1 MSPGELKKDFKEL
14 HKIPKLS
21 KFGDVFC
28 KNLKKEVSVKLDKV
42 KSKLLRIFTVIA
54 SMFLVIAP
62 AFMSNNTDAIEAADV
77 TSSLVDSI
85 TTNIGYAKPGQ
96 KVTFHLHF
104 SGKTDY
110 PVKAGD
116 TIHVN
121 FPQASSTGAGIQGI
135 PHEQPLI
142 YHNPDNPNDP
152 DNGVDM
158 GTVTVTKTGVTIT
171 FNQKAAGLK
180 TIEGGDFSF
189 TGVVTKQQGTNPTQV
204 NPWPDGGN
212 LPTPEIGV
220 GQNIPPATPGKGI
233 GTPNIVMPTGQIK
246 KSGNIGN
253 DGNVQ
258 WQIHG
263 VIGNPGTT
271 TITDQAQDGQTI
283 VPGTFKITFF
293 GQLANSEWMS
303 TNLQYGDDGKLPAVS
318 EIGSLNESSNGF
330 TLDINDANVISELED
345 IAQLDG
351 DSSGLTNGNL
361 KKVAYTITY
370 ETKLASNETHT
381 QWTNS
386 AVQKNPDGSSTNTA
400 NGVVA
405 NTWSNDIW
413 GTQPKDGVIFD
424 KQTTDGE
431 GLPGATFQLTGNGQ
445 NQTAVSNGA
454 GIVKFTGLTNG
465 DTYTVKE
472 IKAPAG
478 YKINNETI
486 TVKIVDNKPQITIN
500 GKQTNQNVIV
510 DKSTQSSSSS
520 MSSKKSSSSSKKS
533 SAKSSSKKASSKK
546 SSMIKSSSKKASSK
560 KASSK
565 KSSSIKSSVKSSSK
579 KASSKKSSMIKSS
592 SKKASS
598 KKTSSKE
605 SSKKSSM
612 IKSSSKKASSKKAS
626 SKKSSIKSSVKSSSK
641 ESSKKSSMVKS
652 SSKKA
657 SSKKASSKESS
668 SIKSSVKSSSKKA
681 SSKKSSMIKSS
692 SKKASSKKTS
702 SKESSSIKSSAKSAT
717 SKKHRGGI
725 AKSSLVKS
733 SSKTSS
739 KKSSVVASSKKALSK
754 KSSAV
759 ASSKVSSKKASSK
772 SVAKNTEKSSSMKNN
787 TIASSKSATKNTE
800 KSSSMKNNTIASSK
814 SVAKNTEKSSSVA
827 SSMSS
832 EKNNTT
838 VASSSSVESLSSS
851 NTENTESS
859 STMNTASES
868 TSKPGKNT
876 ETSVK
881 VPSKASTISYVHKS
895 TEKSVPVTV
904 SSTKNTMVE
913 SSISSEV
920 RNGSG
925 SASTAYKPTLVSSS
939 MNVPATSWSNE
950 IVNGSSATTVGTTVI
965 TYSQSEIPNKAK
977 TNNTMTNA
985 NKPVNNVT
993 NNNIT
998 NNNHNVN
1005 KGGVTVVGNNNNNG
1019 NGNGNSNVQG
1029 GQTNQGG
1036 QGAQGNKSGKGN
1048 GNGHGEGLPQTG
1060 EAAASA
1066 IVGLGIALIAI
1077 SGVVVLEKKKN

>member
-1 MSPGELKKDFKEL
+1 M
-14 HKIPKLS
+14 
-21 KFGDVFC
+21 FC

-62 AFMSNNTDAIEAADV
+62 AFMSNSTDAIEAADV

-171 FNQKAAGLK
+171 FNQKAADLK

-330 TLDINDANVISELED
+330 TLDINDANIISELED
-345 IAQLDG
+345 IAQLGG

-565 KSSSIKSSVKSSSK
+565 KSSIKSSVKSSSK
-579 KASSKKSSMIKSS
+579 KASSKKSSM
-592 SKKASS
+592 
-598 KKTSSKE
+598 
-605 SSKKSSM
+605 
-612 IKSSSKKASSKKAS
+612 
-626 SKKSSIKSSVKSSSK
+626 V
-641 ESSKKSSMVKS
+641 
-652 SSKKA
+652 
-657 SSKKASSKESS
+657 
-668 SIKSSVKSSSKKA
+668 
-681 SSKKSSMIKSS
+681 KSS

-814 SVAKNTEKSSSVA
+814 SVAKNTEKSSSMKNNTIASSKSVAKNTEKSSSVA

-895 TEKSVPVTV
+895 TEKSDIVLLSFFKV
-904 SSTKNTMVE
+904 SHLLTT
-913 SSISSEV
+913 ITIA
-920 RNGSG
+920 RP
-925 SASTAYKPTLVSSS
+925 AS
-939 MNVPATSWSNE
+939 
-950 IVNGSSATTVGTTVI
+950 
-965 TYSQSEIPNKAK
+965 
-977 TNNTMTNA
+977 
-985 NKPVNNVT
+985 
-993 NNNIT
+993 
-998 NNNHNVN
+998 
-1005 KGGVTVVGNNNNNG
+1005 
-1019 NGNGNSNVQG
+1019 
-1029 GQTNQGG
+1029 
-1036 QGAQGNKSGKGN
+1036 
-1048 GNGHGEGLPQTG
+1048 
-1060 EAAASA
+1060 
-1066 IVGLGIALIAI
+1066 
-1077 SGVVVLEKKKN
+1077 

>member
-1 MSPGELKKDFKEL
+1 M
-14 HKIPKLS
+14 
-21 KFGDVFC
+21 
-28 KNLKKEVSVKLDKV
+28 DKV
-42 KSKLLRIFTVIA
+42 KSKLLRIFTIIA

-62 AFMSNNTDAIEAADV
+62 AFMSNSTDAIEAADV

-293 GQLANSEWMS
+293 GQLANSEWVS

-345 IAQLDG
+345 IAQLGG

-361 KKVAYTITY
+361 EKVAYTITY

-381 QWTNS
+381 QWTNT

-565 KSSSIKSSVKSSSK
+565 KSSIKSSVKSSSK

-598 KKTSSKE
+598 KK
-605 SSKKSSM
+605 
-612 IKSSSKKASSKKAS
+612 A
-626 SKKSSIKSSVKSSSK
+626 
-641 ESSKKSSMVKS
+641 
-652 SSKKA
+652 
-657 SSKKASSKESS
+657 
-668 SIKSSVKSSSKKA
+668 
-681 SSKKSSMIKSS
+681 
-692 SKKASSKKTS
+692 S

-725 AKSSLVKS
+725 AKSSSVKS
-733 SSKTSS
+733 SSKVS
-739 KKSSVVASSKKALSK
+739 SK

-759 ASSKVSSKKASSK
+759 ASSKVSSKKSSVVSSSKASSK
-772 SVAKNTEKSSSMKNN
+772 KSSVV
-787 TIASSKSATKNTE
+787 ASSKVSSK
-800 KSSSMKNNTIASSK
+800 KSSVVASSK
-814 SVAKNTEKSSSVA
+814 VSSKKSSVVASSKASSKKSSVV

-832 EKNNTT
+832 KKNN
-838 VASSSSVESLSSS
+838 AKSSSVESLSSS

-881 VPSKASTISYVHKS
+881 VPSKASTISYVNKS

-977 TNNTMTNA
+977 TNNTTTNA

-1019 NGNGNSNVQG
+1019 NGNGNNNVQG